1 MINWK
6 FRTHMKRSLRP
17 LFVALFLFQPALA
30 ASSVSAGV
38 FDPETFALKNGMQVV
53 VINNPRVP
61 AVTHMVWYRVGS
73 ADEGPGETGIAHFL
87 EHLMFKG
94 TKIRKPGEFSAI
106 VARNGGRENAF
117 TSYDYTGY
125 FQTIAVDRLELVM
138 EMEADRMTNLV
149 ITDKEV
155 EPERSVVLEERRSR
169 IDNNPG
175 AILGE
180 QLNASLFLSHPYRN
194 PIIGWEHDI
203 KALDID
209 RILDFYKRY
218 YRPNNAILVVAGD
231 ITAEKL
237 RPLAEKYYGAI
248 PAGPPVVRS
257 WSTEPPQKSARRI
270 SHKDK
275 RVRQPSWRRTYMA
288 PGLKWGDPKHAY
300 PLEVLSYIVGGG
312 ASSRLYRKLVVE
324 NKLAVSAGA
333 YYSGD
338 NRGPGRF
345 VFYASP
351 RGEVS
356 MEQLENAIED
366 EIANLLQSG
375 VTADELTR
383 AQDRLQSE
391 AIYARDSLSGGARA
405 LGSALA
411 VGISVEEVEAWP
423 ERIGAVTATQVLDAA
438 RSTFD
443 IRHSVTGLLLPEAA
457 P

>member
-1 MINWK
+1 
-6 FRTHMKRSLRP
+6 MKRLFYPLLLALIFLAPASL
-17 LFVALFLFQPALA
+17 AK
-30 ASSVSAGV
+30 AGV
-38 FDPETFALKNGMQVV
+38 FNPETFTLKNGMQVV
-53 VINNPRVP
+53 VVNNPRVP

-73 ADEGPGETGIAHFL
+73 ADEGPGESGIAHFL

-94 TKIRKPGEFSAI
+94 TKTRKPGEFSAI

-117 TSYDYTGY
+117 TSYDYTAY
-125 FQTIAVDRLELVM
+125 FQTIAVDRLDLMM

-155 EPERSVVLEERRSR
+155 EPERQVVLEERRSR
-169 IDNNPG
+169 TDNNPG

-180 QLNASLFLSHPYRN
+180 HINASLFLNHPYRN

-203 KALDID
+203 KALDIN

-237 RPLAEKYYGAI
+237 KPLAEKYYGVI

-257 WSTEPPQKSARRI
+257 RAKEPPQKSARRVV
-270 SHKDK
+270 HKDK
-275 RVRQPSWRRTYMA
+275 RVRQPSWRRTYVA
-288 PGLKWGDPKHAY
+288 SGLQWGDGKHTY
-300 PLEVLSYIVGGG
+300 PLEVLSNIIGGG

-324 NKLAVSAGA
+324 DKLAVSAGA

-351 RGEVS
+351 RGSVT
-356 MEQLENAIED
+356 MEQLEKAMET
-366 EIANLLQSG
+366 EIAKLAKAG
-375 VTADELTR
+375 VTADELAR
-383 AQDRLQSE
+383 AKDRLQSE
-391 AIYARDSLSGGARA
+391 AVYARDSLAGGART

-411 VGISVEEVEAWP
+411 AGIPVEEVEAWP
-423 ERIGAVTATQVLDAA
+423 KRIGAVTEAQILAA
-438 RSTFD
+438 AEATFD
-443 IRHSVTGLLLPEAA
+443 VRRSVTGLLLPEAA